1 MKVTW
6 KDILV
11 EFEHIDQKQLTEDW
25 LWLIGNNMKPIAI
38 SSIGDMF
45 LADKS
50 GEIFWLNVGEGK
62 FEFAAKNYKDL
73 KEKMN
78 DDKTANNWFMFDLVN
93 EIKES
98 GLKLTEGKLF
108 SYIKLPIIGGH
119 YSAENFRICDIA
131 AHFSF
136 AGQIHRQIKDHPD
149 GTSVKI
155 EFEK

>member
-1 MKVTW
+1 MKVIW
-6 KDILV
+6 KDLIV
-11 EFEHIDQKQLTEDW
+11 KFNHIDQTQLTKDW
-25 LWLIGNNMKPIAI
+25 LWLIGKNMKPMVI

-45 LADKS
+45 LADKN

-62 FEFAAKNYKDL
+62 FQFVAKNYEDL

-78 DDKTANNWFMFDLVN
+78 DDKTANNWLMFDLVS

-98 GLKLTEGKLF
+98 GLKLTEGELY
-108 SYIKLPIIGGH
+108 SYIKLPIIGGL

-131 AHFSF
+131 THFSF
-136 AGQIHRQIKDHPD
+136 AGQIHRQIKNHPD